1 MKYQIQN
8 GAVFLS
14 GKSILDEINFEI
26 TDKSHIGI
34 VGKNG
39 SGKTTLLNTLLHNEI
54 LEEGLGEEPFKIT
67 KIGSFTIGYLEQIT
81 FENENI
87 TLLEEIRKSFQ
98 DIITIERKLDEYIK
112 KMETNTSNELIEEY
126 TNLLDKYNYLGGYTY
141 QKEYEIMLKKF
152 GFTEND
158 KEKKISDFSGGERTK
173 LAFLKLLLSKPDILF
188 LDEPT
193 NHLDIEA
200 ILWLEN
206 YLKNYKKAFVV
217 VSHDRMFL
225 NNIVNTIYDITYHKV
240 IKYVGNFEDFE
251 RQKKENYERDIK
263 NFERQQKE
271 IKRLRALYEKFRYKP
286 SKASMAL
293 SKLHMIERMEI
304 LEKPRKESEKAFK
317 INLEKIEPSG
327 KTVLTCK
334 DLKVGYDRILTNLSF
349 EILQGQRIG
358 VIGANGTGKSTLLKS
373 IQGLLKPLGG
383 AISFGYHVKIGYF
396 DQNLEMIDEEHTIL
410 EEFKCTFP
418 DVLDHDAKSALGA
431 FLFSGEDTNKK
442 VSVLSGGEKVRLQL
456 CKILYDKP
464 NFLILD
470 EPTNHMDLV
479 GKERLESILK
489 EYKGTVLF
497 VSHDR
502 YFVKKIATS
511 LIVFNENN
519 ATYYPY
525 TYEEYLE
532 KQKNMVTSKEE
543 TLKEKKKTKI
553 VPKQNLQEE
562 KKNLKKLEKEIEK
575 LELKKKELNQE
586 LEKPLVYQDYEKARE
601 IQKELESIDVSLHD
615 LEQEWER
622 IMDLIDN
629 ETKNS

>member
-39 SGKTTLLNTLLHNEI
+39 SGKTTLLNALLDNEI
-54 LEEGLGEEPFKIT
+54 LEEGLGEEPFKIN
-67 KIGSFTIGYLEQIT
+67 KIGSFSIGYLEQIT
-81 FENENI
+81 FEEENI
-87 TLLEEIRKSFQ
+87 TLLEEIRKSFHE
-98 DIITIERKLDEYIK
+98 IITIERKLEEYVK
-112 KMETNTSNELIEEY
+112 MMETNTSNAFIEEY
-126 TNLLDKYNYLGGYTY
+126 TNLLDRYSYLGGYTY

-152 GFTEND
+152 GFSESD
-158 KEKKISDFSGGERTK
+158 KNKKINSFSGGERTK

-200 ILWLEN
+200 ILWLEH

-225 NNIVNTIYDITYHKV
+225 NNIVNTIYDISYNKV
-240 IKYVGNFEDFE
+240 MKYTGNYEDFE
-251 RQKKENYERDIK
+251 RQKKENYERDAK
-263 NFERQQKE
+263 NYERQQKE
-271 IKRLRALYEKFRYKP
+271 IKRLRELYEKFRYKP
-286 SKASMAL
+286 SKASMAM
-293 SKLHMIERMEI
+293 SKLHSIERMEI
-304 LEKPRKESEKAFK
+304 LEKPRKQCEKTFK
-317 INLEKIEPSG
+317 MNLNKMEPSG

-334 DLKVGYDRILTNLSF
+334 DLKVGYDKVLANLSF

-358 VIGANGTGKSTLLKS
+358 VIGANGTGKSTLLKT
-373 IQGLLKPLGG
+373 IQGLIKPLGG
-383 AISFGYHVKIGYF
+383 SYSFGYHVKLGYF
-396 DQNLEMIDEEHTIL
+396 DQNLEMLDTNHTIL
-410 EEFKCTFP
+410 EEFKCMYP
-418 DVLDHDAKSALGA
+418 SILEHDAKSALGA
-431 FLFSGEDTNKK
+431 FLFSGEEVNKK

-456 CKILYDKP
+456 CKILYAQP
-464 NFLILD
+464 NFLVFD

-479 GKERLESILK
+479 GKERLESIL
-489 EYKGTVLF
+489 ETYKGTILF

-502 YFVKKIATS
+502 YFVKKMAIN
-511 LIVFNENN
+511 LIVFEENR

-532 KQKNMVTSKEE
+532 KQKDVITSKKESF
-543 TLKEKKKTKI
+543 KEKKEGNTI
-553 VPKQNLQEE
+553 PKKNLQEE
-562 KKNLKKLEKEIEK
+562 KKQVKKVEKEIEK

-586 LEKPLVYQDYEKARE
+586 LENPLVYQDYEKARE
-601 IQKELESIDVSLHD
+601 IQKELEKLNVNLHE
-615 LEQEWER
+615 LEQEWESL
-622 IMDLIDN
+622 MNLIDN
-629 ETKNS
+629 